1 MDELINSFRKWTGS
15 LTIVRLRRAHPYGLM
30 TGSQAHPYGL
40 MSRGGYHPPVSG
52 IVYFAI
58 LFIYGLALIFFRNH
72 MVTDFNKSFNE
83 AINNQY
89 TDWHPV
95 IFTLI
100 FAKLPIYIV
109 EVLKLPID
117 LRHATFIFYEF
128 FRALVLALAIF
139 NIEKITNKKIAII
152 SLLYYMFMPL
162 SIHSIV
168 SQTKGTAMGEFFILG
183 FIILLN
189 SIFIKNDD
197 TKYVNDVNNI
207 NADIGLNN
215 YKNDIEN
222 NKIIIKKIFQDIL
235 VGIFFALSL
244 LMRKNGI
251 LFFVFV
257 FLGMLFTLP
266 KIKFARIIL
275 SLIVTTI
282 IITKVIYSFF
292 NITYMP
298 KSHNTHEMLGLPLTV
313 ISAFMKYDEEDVDND
328 IKEFALELVNNDK
341 SFYDGFNIKIG
352 YNSVRW
358 ANGFDTNHT
367 YEVFEKYSAKD
378 VINFAYRLFL
388 KNPKLAMRSIYNLT
402 KGVYGFRNWQ
412 GITQQNGKILG
423 KNLFIN
429 IYQFFLS
436 LEVAFINLIIIIMI
450 FAKKLYLIFIEEK
463 NDAIDYKTKK
473 ILNKKNIFNLCMCL
487 AVLGYNFGT
496 MLLLSSADSTHYF
509 MISSMVLPLIMI
521 SVYTKSID
529 NVGVSLRARF

>member
-1 MDELINSFRKWTGS
+1 MDELINPFRKWTGS
-15 LTIVRLRRAHPYGLM
+15 RAHPYNNDC
-30 TGSQAHPYGL
+30 
-40 MSRGGYHPPVSG
+40 RGGYHPPVSG

-117 LRHATFIFYEF
+117 LKHATFIFYEF
-128 FRALVLALAIF
+128 FRALVLAFAIS
-139 NIEKITNKKIAII
+139 NIEKYISKKIAILT
-152 SLLYYMFMPL
+152 LLYYMFMPL

-197 TKYVNDVNNI
+197 TK
-207 NADIGLNN
+207 DI
-215 YKNDIEN
+215 KE
-222 NKIIIKKIFQDIL
+222 IFQDIL
-235 VGIFFALSL
+235 VGLFFALSL

-266 KIKFARIIL
+266 KIKFARIIF
-275 SLIVTTI
+275 SFIATTI

-292 NITYMP
+292 SITYMP
-298 KSHNTHEMLGLPLTV
+298 KAHNTHEMLGLPLTV
-313 ISAFMKYDEEDVDND
+313 ISAFMKYDEEDVDSD

-341 SFYDGFNIKIG
+341 SLYDEFNIKIG
-352 YNSVRW
+352 YHSVKW
-358 ANGFDTNHT
+358 NEKFNYDNA
-367 YEVFEKYSAKD
+367 YKVFEKYTALD
-378 VINFAYRLFL
+378 VLNFSYRLFL

-412 GITQQNGKILG
+412 GITQQNGKIIG

-463 NDAIDYKTKK
+463 NSAADNKTKK

-509 MISSMVLPLIMI
+509 MISSMALPLICI
-521 SVYTKSID
+521 SVLASPTSIRRGELD
-529 NVGVSLRARF
+529 EVAQS

>member
-1 MDELINSFRKWTGS
+1 MNELINSFRKWMGFNNNC
-15 LTIVRLRRAHPYGLM
+15 
-30 TGSQAHPYGL
+30 
-40 MSRGGYHPPVSG
+40 RGGYHPPAPW

-83 AINNQY
+83 AINNKY

-128 FRALVLALAIF
+128 FRAIVLSFALY
-139 NIEKITNKKIAII
+139 NIEKYTSKKIAII
-152 SLLYYMFMPL
+152 TLLYYMFMPL

-197 TKYVNDVNNI
+197 VKDVNAVNSI

-222 NKIIIKKIFQDIL
+222 NKIIIKEIFQDIL
-235 VGIFFALSL
+235 VGLFFALSL

-251 LFFVFV
+251 LFLAFV
-257 FLGMLFTLP
+257 FLGMLFILP
-266 KIKFARIIL
+266 KIKFARILFSFIA
-275 SLIVTTI
+275 TTI

-292 NITYMP
+292 NITYLP
-298 KSHNTHEMLGLPLTV
+298 KEHNTHELLGLPLTV

-341 SFYDGFNIKIG
+341 SLYDGFNIKIG
-352 YNSVRW
+352 YHSVKWNEKFNYDNAYR
-358 ANGFDTNHT
+358 
-367 YEVFEKYSAKD
+367 VFEKYSEVD
-378 VINFAYRLFL
+378 VLNFLYRLFK
-388 KNPKLAMRSIYNLT
+388 KNPKLAMRSIVNLT

-412 GITQQNGKILG
+412 GITKQNGKIIG

-450 FAKKLYLIFIEEK
+450 FAKKLYLIFIEDK
-463 NDAIDYKTKK
+463 NDAADDRIKRV
-473 ILNKKNIFNLCMCL
+473 LNKKNVFNLCMCL
-487 AVLGYNFGT
+487 AVLCYNFGT

-509 MISSMVLPLIMI
+509 MISSMALPLICI
-521 SVYTKSID
+521 SVFAPT
-529 NVGVSLRARF
+529 

>member
-15 LTIVRLRRAHPYGLM
+15 HSSPIRRANSKSNCRGEL
-30 TGSQAHPYGL
+30 TEGAQ
-40 MSRGGYHPPVSG
+40 SRCEPASG
-52 IVYFAI
+52 VVYFVI

-83 AINNQY
+83 AINNKY

-100 FAKLPIYIV
+100 YAKLPIYIV

-128 FRALVLALAIF
+128 FRALVLSLAIF

-183 FIILLN
+183 FLIILKTIYIKDYN
-189 SIFIKNDD
+189 NEDKKGIEIFR
-197 TKYVNDVNNI
+197 
-207 NADIGLNN
+207 
-215 YKNDIEN
+215 
-222 NKIIIKKIFQDIL
+222 DIL

-251 LFFVFV
+251 LFLVFV
-257 FLGMLFTLP
+257 FLGIILTFS
-266 KIKFARIIL
+266 KIKTIRIIT
-275 SLIVTTI
+275 SLVATII

-298 KSHNTHEMLGLPLTV
+298 KAHNTHEMLGLPLTV
-313 ISAFMKYDEEDVDND
+313 ISSFMKYDEEDVDND

-341 SFYDGFNIKIG
+341 SIYDGFNIKLG
-352 YNSVRW
+352 YHSVKW
-358 ANGFDTNHT
+358 NEKFNYDNA
-367 YEVFEKYSAKD
+367 YKVFEKYSALD
-378 VINFAYRLFL
+378 VLNFSYRLFL

-423 KNLFIN
+423 KNIFIN
-429 IYQFFLS
+429 IYQFFL
-436 LEVAFINLIIIIMI
+436 
-450 FAKKLYLIFIEEK
+450 
-463 NDAIDYKTKK
+463 
-473 ILNKKNIFNLCMCL
+473 
-487 AVLGYNFGT
+487 
-496 MLLLSSADSTHYF
+496 
-509 MISSMVLPLIMI
+509 
-521 SVYTKSID
+521 
-529 NVGVSLRARF
+529 

>member
-1 MDELINSFRKWTGS
+1 MNELINSFRKWTGS
-15 LTIVRLRRAHPYGLM
+15 QAHPYGLM
-30 TGSQAHPYGL
+30 TGSQARPTH
-40 MSRGGYHPPVSG
+40 

-100 FAKLPIYIV
+100 FAKLPISIV
-109 EVLKLPID
+109 EILHLPID
-117 LRHATFIFYEF
+117 PKHATFIFYEF
-128 FRALVLALAIF
+128 IRALVLSFAISD
-139 NIEKITNKKIAII
+139 IEKYLNKKIAII
-152 SLLYYMFMPL
+152 TLLYYMFMPL

-197 TKYVNDVNNI
+197 TK
-207 NADIGLNN
+207 DI
-215 YKNDIEN
+215 KE
-222 NKIIIKKIFQDIL
+222 IFQDIL

-251 LFFVFV
+251 IFFVFV
-257 FLGMLFTLP
+257 FLGMFFTLP

-313 ISAFMKYDEEDVDND
+313 ISAFMKYDEEDVDSD

-341 SFYDGFNIKIG
+341 SFYEGYNIKIG

-412 GITQQNGKILG
+412 GITQQNGKIIG

-450 FAKKLYLIFIEEK
+450 FAKKLYLIFIEDK
-463 NDAIDYKTKK
+463 NDAADYKTKK
-473 ILNKKNIFNLCMCL
+473 VLNKKNVFNLCMCL
-487 AVLGYNFGT
+487 AVLGYNSGT
-496 MLLLSSADSTHYF
+496 MILLSSADSTHYF
-509 MISSMVLPLIMI
+509 MISSMTLPLICI
-521 SVYTKSID
+521 SVLASP
-529 NVGVSLRARF
+529 SHL